1 MTFDEARQILAAFE
15 REEVGYVLIGSMA
28 MAAQGLIRATR
39 DVDFFVSPEP
49 KNVDRLQR
57 ALRSVFNDDPNID
70 EITAADLGGDYPAIE
85 YTPPHG
91 RYFLD
96 ILTRLGDAWRFEDL
110 ESEVLVVDGVSI
122 RVATPAQLYRMKK
135 GTVRPQDRLDAEAIR
150 ERFGLDEEDQSG
162 RSKVPF
168 GSGHVR
174 TPTAASPRPGE
185 PAPRVWAH
193 GSCPPLASESSPS
206 GSAEVPLLR

>member
-1 MTFDEARQILAAFE
+1 VNFNEVKRILAAFE
-15 REEVGYVLIGSMA
+15 REGVEYVLIGSMA

-49 KNVDRLQR
+49 ENVDRLQP
-57 ALRSVFNDDPNID
+57 ALKTVFEDDPNID

-91 RYFLD
+91 RYSLD
-96 ILTRLGDAWRFEDL
+96 ILSRLGDAWRFEDL

-150 ERFGLDEEDQSG
+150 ERFGLDEED
-162 RSKVPF
+162 
-168 GSGHVR
+168 
-174 TPTAASPRPGE
+174 
-185 PAPRVWAH
+185 
-193 GSCPPLASESSPS
+193 
-206 GSAEVPLLR
+206 